1 MDDDTS
7 GYNDGTSVAT
17 KEDLDVNLSAVTRTV
32 HNVRVDA
39 ERQLRL
45 LTRTLVVEVGCF
57 VAAAGVVGV
66 VVLTTRSL
74 TVLICS
80 LEI

>member
-57 VAAAGVVGV
+57 VATALRVCGRGCG
-66 VVLTTRSL
+66 SDY
-74 TVLICS
+74 
-80 LEI
+80 